1 MEKTEEKILV
11 NSYTSSIEN
20 LKKRILDEKIL
31 NLKIENKV
39 AIPIKKISFFNS
51 MTNNLIIVSIV
62 IAFVSFLL
70 TVRPLYEVFT
80 NPKKDELFLEYSI
93 YKKKLSELEFINQN
107 LLNKI
112 KHLNDTQVQ
121 LISQNK
127 IFNLKNSYVEDL
139 KLEIKDQENKINNLE
154 EIVTGLSS
162 KTIIQQRKLIKALE
176 MINDLENE
184 RQRIIAI
191 IKNDNIN
198 NLELSKINF

>member
-11 NSYTSSIEN
+11 NSYTSSIKN
-20 LKKRILDEKIL
+20 LKKRISDEKIL

-39 AIPIKKISFFNS
+39 AIPIKKISFFS
-51 MTNNLIIVSIV
+51 STTNIFLIVSII
-62 IAFVSFLL
+62 IAFFSFLL

-80 NPKKDELFLEYSI
+80 NPKKDELYIDSSI
-93 YKKKLSELEFINQN
+93 YKKKLTELEYINDN

-112 KHLNDTQVQ
+112 KNLNDIQVE

-127 IFNLKNSYVEDL
+127 IFDLNNAYVEDL

-198 NLELSKINF
+198 DLELSKINF